1 MTNSHFAPSSLAG
14 RKVSI
19 IVRIVGIVAMRTALG
34 GEREYS
40 DGVRD
45 GWGSG
50 QASGT
55 ARPFLLW
62 RLLSGPRCRP
72 STRNITAQ
80 KSAPHCGQVKRIG
93 KRCKFLTGSGGGKD
107 KVAEMRACADKQ

>member
-1 MTNSHFAPSSLAG
+1 MVFVTGGDPVKPRERHGHFYCGVFLAA
-14 RKVSI
+14 R
-19 IVRIVGIVAMRTALG
+19 VG
-34 GEREYS
+34 
-40 DGVRD
+40 
-45 GWGSG
+45 
-50 QASGT
+50 
-55 ARPFLLW
+55 
-62 RLLSGPRCRP
+62 RP